1 MFQQCSGPE
10 DALSVRRR
18 GAQRFAELAEHFLDM
33 TERDG
38 LQAAHPPKCL
48 VQNRERL
55 RGSLTA
61 RREVI
66 DIGCPLIAFQARR
79 QA

>member
-1 MFQQCSGPE
+1 
-10 DALSVRRR
+10 
-18 GAQRFAELAEHFLDM
+18 M